1 MLQAELK
8 RTSILIDEN
17 AILRK
22 RINETVVISKNG
34 IQFVALLLVLSS
46 LYLYSW
52 S

>member
-8 RTSILIDEN
+8 RSNTLIDEN

-22 RINETVVISKNG
+22 RINETVVISKNS